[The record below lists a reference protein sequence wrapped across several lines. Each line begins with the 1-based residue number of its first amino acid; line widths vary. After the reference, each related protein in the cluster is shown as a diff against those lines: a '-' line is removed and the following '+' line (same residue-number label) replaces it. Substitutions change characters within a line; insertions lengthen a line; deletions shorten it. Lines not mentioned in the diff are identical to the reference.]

1 MMSSSK
7 RVEIESSGVID
18 APVEAVWEL
27 VSDFSNV
34 VPWHPDVTECRI
46 VSGSSTEAGAVRRL
60 RLRNG
65 VSIRGRLIAI
75 SPQDRFYTYSVTE
88 TPLPIRDHESTVRLK
103 PLSTS
108 RTQVQWTAQFDV
120 IEGDPNTLADGVK
133 AGVLD
138 LGIDGLRRAATS
150 K

>member
-18 APVEAVWEL
+18 APVEALWDL

-34 VPWHPDVTECRI
+34 VRWHPDVTECRI

-75 SPQDRFYTYSVTE
+75 SPQDRFYTYSVIE
-88 TPLPIRDHESTVRLK
+88 SPLPIRDHRSTVRF
-103 PLSTS
+103 TS
-108 RTQVQWTAQFDV
+108 LNPSQTQAHWSAQFEV
-120 IEGDPNTLADGVK
+120 LEGDPKTLADGVK

-138 LGIDGLRRAATS
+138 LGIAGLRRAATS